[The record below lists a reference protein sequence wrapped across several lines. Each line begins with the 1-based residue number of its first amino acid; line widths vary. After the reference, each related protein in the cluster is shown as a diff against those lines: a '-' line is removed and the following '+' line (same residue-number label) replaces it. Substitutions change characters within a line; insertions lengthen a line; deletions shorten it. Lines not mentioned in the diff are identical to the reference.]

1 MDRFSE
7 DIDLDSERS
16 DLQEY
21 LEQFCHTHGFTYTVK
36 KDGDL
41 AKAYSMFMDNGWN
54 GYFVISV
61 AYQIDANGTVDYN
74 YRYTVDFYKW
84 SKRLTTPFGLI
95 QWKKEDL
102 VTSVV
107 KDKYIFLFMH
117 LFLKC
122 ILSEQ
127 YITFEKINIE
137 NN

>member
-1 MDRFSE
+1 MAVKNQEKHKQIIQAFLKDLPADDFVLKGGTALMFYYGLDRFSE

-61 AYQIDANGTVDYN
+61 AYQIDANGTVNYN
-74 YRYTVDFYKW
+74 YRYTVDFYK
-84 SKRLTTPFGLI
+84 
-95 QWKKEDL
+95 
-102 VTSVV
+102 
-107 KDKYIFLFMH
+107 
-117 LFLKC
+117 
-122 ILSEQ
+122 
-127 YITFEKINIE
+127 
-137 NN
+137 